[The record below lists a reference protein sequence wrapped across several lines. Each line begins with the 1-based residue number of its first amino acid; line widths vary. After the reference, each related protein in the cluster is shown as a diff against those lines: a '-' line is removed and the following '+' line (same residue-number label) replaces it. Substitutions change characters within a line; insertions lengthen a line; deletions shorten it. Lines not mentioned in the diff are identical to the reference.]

1 MTLPTT
7 ARLTVAALLLLA
19 VAGVLLRPL
28 APIDET
34 RYLAVAWEMW
44 LSGDYFVPTRN
55 FALYTHKPP
64 LLFWSINLIWAVL
77 GVSETAARLVG
88 PLYAVAGVLLAGR
101 LARSLWP
108 DDRESGART
117 QIALSGLVIFAIAAG
132 VTMFDA
138 MLATATV
145 AGMLALVAAGR
156 TGATDRGATDRGAW
170 RWWIAFGGALAMGVL
185 TKGPV
190 ILLHLLPAALL
201 LPLWADKS
209 WDVTWRRALAGSG
222 VAFLAGLAIVGL
234 WLGPALV
241 MGGPDYREAVLW
253 TQSAGRVTDSFAHA
267 RPWWFFLA
275 ILPALTFPWVFVPA
289 IWRAGRRAA
298 LWSEPGM
305 RLALIWAISALVL
318 FSLISG
324 KQVHY
329 LVPELPAVAL
339 IVARLTRGMGAFRL
353 TWAVLPLAAAAA
365 LAVAVAAGLIPMGK
379 GEQLLQPRSML
390 LAWALV
396 IAAIGWVA
404 LLLGGLRGGAVLTL
418 GTLLSV
424 NLLIG
429 LTETRRIY
437 DTHQIARIV
446 APHEGSGLAFIGQT
460 YHAEFN
466 FAGRLTQPVA
476 TPTDPDAIDRWI
488 DAHPQGVI
496 IGRPDRV
503 SLPWRPDE
511 TVLFR
516 GSPYALWHVAQAPQ
530 KAGN

>member
-1 MTLPTT
+1 MNARTT
-7 ARLTVAALLLLA
+7 ANLTVAALVLLM

-44 LSGDYFVPTRN
+44 LSGDYIVPTRN
-55 FALYTHKPP
+55 FELYTHKPP
-64 LLFWSINLIWAVL
+64 LLFWSINLVWAIF
-77 GVSETAARLVG
+77 GVSETASRLVA
-88 PLYAVAGVLLAGR
+88 PLYALAGVLLAGR

-108 DDRESGART
+108 DDAEIGSRT
-117 QIALSGLVIFAIAAG
+117 KIALSGLVIFAVAAG

-138 MLATATV
+138 MLASATV
-145 AGMLALVAAGR
+145 AGMLALVTAAR
-156 TGATDRGATDRGAW
+156 TGAW
-170 RWWIAFGGALAMGVL
+170 RWWIALGGALAMGVL
-185 TKGPV
+185 SKGPV

-201 LPLWADKS
+201 LPIWADKS
-209 WDVTWRRALAGSG
+209 WQVTWRRALAGSG
-222 VAFLAGLAIVGL
+222 VAFLSGLAIVGL

-275 ILPALTFPWVFVPA
+275 ILPLLTFPWVFVPA
-289 IWRAGRRAA
+289 IWRAARRAA
-298 LWSEPGM
+298 AWSEPGM
-305 RLALIWAISALVL
+305 RLALIWGISALVL
-318 FSLISG
+318 FSVISG

-339 IVARLTRGMGAFRL
+339 IVARLTRDMGHFRL
-353 TWAVLPLAAAAA
+353 TLAVLPLAVATA
-365 LAVAVAAGLIPMGK
+365 LAVAAAAGLIPLGK
-379 GEQLLQPRSML
+379 AEFLLQPRSML
-390 LAWALV
+390 LAWALLV
-396 IAAIGWVA
+396 AAIGWVA
-404 LLLGGLRGGAVLTL
+404 LQLGGLRGGAVLTL
-418 GTLLSV
+418 GTLFSV

-429 LTETRRIY
+429 LTDTREIY
-437 DTHQIARIV
+437 DTHHIARIV
-446 APHEGSGLAFIGQT
+446 APYEDRGIAFIGQG

-466 FAGRLTQPVA
+466 FTGRLTQQVA
-476 TPTDPDAIDRWI
+476 TPTDQSALNEWI
-488 DAHPQGVI
+488 DAHPEGVI

-516 GSPYALWHVAQAPQ
+516 GSPYALWHAAQAPR
-530 KAGN
+530 KEGN